1 VSAFCTQKSPFY
13 RKVPHGSK
21 GRAMA
26 NTRAKCTNC
35 KGYFP
40 QPTFFYSN
48 ALQRFCT
55 EKCFTEHQTRKTPSK
70 TAVKAKKA
78 MKRSAPPKIPV
89 QIRIRIKQ
97 RDGFCCRWCGKPGQ
111 EVHHIH
117 YRSEGGENE
126 DSNLIYLCMV
136 CHAKAHSSKEAYK
149 PLLLATI
156 WLHYMEGRQWSV
168 PAVARYLGRQGLLTP
183 LQMERMAS

>member
-1 VSAFCTQKSPFY
+1 MNFCTQKSPFY

-35 KGYFP
+35 KGYYP
-40 QPTFFYSN
+40 QPTFYYSN

-55 EKCFTEHQTRKTPSK
+55 EKCFIEYQIRKTPNK

-78 MKRSAPPKIPV
+78 AKRSHPPKIPV
-89 QIRIRIKQ
+89 DLRIRIKQ
-97 RDGFCCRWCGKPGQ
+97 RDEFACRWCGKPGQ
-111 EVHHIH
+111 ECHHIH
-117 YRSEGGENE
+117 YRSEGGANE
-126 DSNLIYLCMV
+126 PSNLILLCMS

-156 WLHYMEGRQWSV
+156 WMHYVEGKVLTVPSV
-168 PAVARYLGRQGLLTP
+168 AKHLERRGLLTP
-183 LQMERMAS
+183 LQQERLAS